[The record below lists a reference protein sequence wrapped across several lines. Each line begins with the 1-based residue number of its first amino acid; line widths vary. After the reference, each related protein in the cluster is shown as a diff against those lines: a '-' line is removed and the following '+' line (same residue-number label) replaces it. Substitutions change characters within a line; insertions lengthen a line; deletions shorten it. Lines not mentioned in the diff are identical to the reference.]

1 MPIPGFQEITLPL
14 LRVCANGQEWSMAAV
29 RGPIAEHF
37 GLTEEDRKELLPSGT
52 QPRFNNR
59 VAWAKVYLERAGL
72 ITKTRRGHFRISPAG
87 EGVLKSP
94 PALIDIAF
102 LSQFDGF
109 DDFRSKSAE
118 QPDSASTTAPA
129 VPVDAETPEEQL
141 QSAHLRLCDDLA
153 KRLLEQI
160 GDMSPEFFEKLVL
173 DLMLAMGYGGSREES
188 GSLTQSGA
196 DEGIDGIINEDQL
209 GLDTIY
215 LQAKRWQN
223 TVGRPEIH
231 KFVGAL
237 HGRRARKGVFLTTST
252 FSRDAIEYAGQIDT
266 KVVLIDGRQLAQL
279 MIKYNVGCSPSQ
291 TFVVKKLDSDYFTD
305 E

>member
-1 MPIPGFQEITLPL
+1 MPVPGFQEMTLPL
-14 LRVCANGQEWSMAAV
+14 LRVCANGEEWSMAAV

-72 ITKTRRGHFRISPAG
+72 LQKTRRGHFKISPAG
-87 EGVLKSP
+87 EGVVQNP
-94 PALIDIAF
+94 PTVIDIAF

-109 DDFRSKSAE
+109 DDFRSRSPE
-118 QPDSASTTAPA
+118 QPDAAVTVPA
-129 VPVDAETPEEQL
+129 GAETPEEQL
-141 QSAHLRLCDDLA
+141 QSAHQRLCDELA
-153 KRLLEQI
+153 DRLLDQI
-160 GDMSPEFFEKLVL
+160 GEMSPEFFEKLVL

-209 GLDTIY
+209 GLETIY

-252 FSRDAIEYAGQIDT
+252 FSRDAIEYASQIDT
-266 KVVLIDGRQLAQL
+266 KVVLIDGQHLAQL
-279 MIKYNVGCSPSQ
+279 MIKHDVGCSPSQ
-291 TFVVKKLDSDYFTD
+291 TFVVKKMDSDYFTD

>member
-1 MPIPGFQEITLPL
+1 MPVPGFQEMTLPL
-14 LRVCANGQEWSMAAV
+14 LRVCANGEEWSMAAV

-72 ITKTRRGHFRISPAG
+72 LQKTRRGHFKISPAG
-87 EGVLKSP
+87 EGVLQSP
-94 PALIDIAF
+94 PTVIDIAF

-109 DDFRSKSAE
+109 DDFRSRSPE
-118 QPDSASTTAPA
+118 QPDAAVTVPA
-129 VPVDAETPEEQL
+129 GAETPEEQL
-141 QSAHLRLCDDLA
+141 QSAHQRLCDELA
-153 KRLLEQI
+153 DRLLDQI
-160 GDMSPEFFEKLVL
+160 GEMSPEFFEKLVL

-252 FSRDAIEYAGQIDT
+252 FSRDAIEYASQIDT

-279 MIKYNVGCSPSQ
+279 MIKHDVGCSPSQ
-291 TFVVKKLDSDYFTD
+291 TFVVKKMDSDYFTD